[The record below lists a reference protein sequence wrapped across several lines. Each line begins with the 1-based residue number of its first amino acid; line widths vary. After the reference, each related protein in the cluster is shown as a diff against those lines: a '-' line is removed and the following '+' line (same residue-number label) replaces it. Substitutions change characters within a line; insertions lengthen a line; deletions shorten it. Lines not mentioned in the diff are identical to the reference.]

1 MGLHQDCTWC
11 PILTLVSNISPTTLH
26 WRHNGRHVVSNHQ
39 QLDGLFND
47 LLWSTS
53 KRHQSSGLLPL
64 CGGEFTDDRWIPRT
78 KDQQR
83 GKSFHLM
90 TSSWKNCDHFTKRYD
105 ALSSYVW
112 LESNESSYYIVI
124 IKCNRG
130 VATTQLQT
138 LVKVSIDQAIL
149 YLVLAFFRSSEVRI
163 TVMSN
168 EHHGISDH
176 WQLDHLFNSLFQLT
190 KTYQIFALLDH
201 YVWRGPTV
209 ICDSPYKGPVMRK
222 PSPCRDVIIL

>member
-1 MGLHQDCTWC
+1 MPYINPGIRHIADNIT
-11 PILTLVSNISPTTLH
+11 LTSQWPSCRLKSPATRRFIQRFALVNIKEASKLCVAGPLWGRIHRWPMNSPHKGPTT
-26 WRHNGRHVVSNHQ
+26 R
-39 QLDGLFND
+39 
-47 LLWSTS
+47 
-53 KRHQSSGLLPL
+53 KKLPS
-64 CGGEFTDDRWIPRT
+64 DDVI
-78 KDQQR
+78 
-83 GKSFHLM
+83 M
-90 TSSWKNCDHFTKRYD
+90 KNCDNFTKRYD

-168 EHHGISDH
+168 ERHGISDH

-190 KTYQIFALLDH
+190 KTYQICALLDH
-201 YVWRGPTV
+201 YVWRGPTI

>member
-1 MGLHQDCTWC
+1 MPYINPGIRHIADNIT
-11 PILTLVSNISPTTLH
+11 LTSQWPSCRLKSPATRRFIQRFALVNIKEASK
-26 WRHNGRHVVSNHQ
+26 
-39 QLDGLFND
+39 
-47 LLWSTS
+47 LWVAAPS
-53 KRHQSSGLLPL
+53 
-64 CGGEFTDDRWIPRT
+64 GGEFTDDRWIPRT
-78 KDQQR
+78 KHQQR

-90 TSSWKNCDHFTKRYD
+90 TSSWKNCDNFTKRYD

-168 EHHGISDH
+168 ERHGISAH

-190 KTYQIFALLDH
+190 KTYQICALLDH
-201 YVWRGPTV
+201 YVWRGQTV